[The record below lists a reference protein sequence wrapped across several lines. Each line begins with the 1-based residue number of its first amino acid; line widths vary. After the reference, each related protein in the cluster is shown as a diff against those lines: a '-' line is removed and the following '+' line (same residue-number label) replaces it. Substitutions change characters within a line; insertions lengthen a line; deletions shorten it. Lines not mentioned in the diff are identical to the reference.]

1 MQSRYNYDNTARKL
15 QPERVRPAYYE
26 EAPIKR
32 KKAKTVHW
40 TPLYVM
46 ILSAVVLL
54 FMGVS
59 MLNIQLRSD
68 VIALRNEKGNL
79 TGELEKITR
88 SNDLYYD
95 SIMSNVDV
103 KAIEQIAVADL
114 GMKMAES
121 GQIISYS
128 GDIED
133 YVKQYSDLPQ

>member
-1 MQSRYNYDNTARKL
+1 MRNEYVYGSAARAVNPRTK
-15 QPERVRPAYYE
+15 RVYYE

-32 KKAKTVHW
+32 AKQKTVHF

-46 ILSAVVLL
+46 ILSVVVLL

-59 MLNIQLRSD
+59 MLNIQLRSE
-68 VIALRNEKGNL
+68 VISLRNEKGNL
-79 TGELEKITR
+79 TGELEKIER
-88 SNDLYYD
+88 SNNLYYD

-103 KAIEQIAVADL
+103 KAIEQIAVGEL

-133 YVKQYSDLPQ
+133 YVKQYSDLPE